1 MDFLSIA
8 AIAAPYLSKKAGEKI
23 GGEVG
28 DLAQAVANKVKGDS
42 YAEQTLARAREK
54 PESKERE
61 NALKGV
67 LAEKMEVDPVFAEE
81 LSKLVDRARK
91 EKAGAVFDQRGQIV
105 QGNQTNI
112 GEANAPVFSGT
123 FSEPVA
129 FVGEAADL
137 RSSMGSNYRPGIVNQ
152 HFWTRSSDFHIN
164 DIDDI
169 DKKILV
175 AMAPGGTYMQIVDD
189 LSKMLLMNKK
199 ELQERLEILAGTT
212 PYVKEEIGR
221 TMDSIGPEI
230 VSLTPHGLKLV
241 RNIGSMQNRSH

>member
-1 MDFLSIA
+1 MDFISIA

-42 YAEQTLARAREK
+42 YAEQTLARVREK

-67 LAEKMEVDPVFAEE
+67 LAEKMEEDPAFAEE
-81 LSKLVDRARK
+81 LGRLVKKAQK
-91 EKAGAVFDQRGQIV
+91 EKAGATFDQRGQTV
-105 QGNQTNI
+105 GNQTNI

-137 RSSMGSNYRPGIVNQ
+137 RSSMGSNYKPVIVNQ

-189 LSKMLLMNKK
+189 LSKMLSMNKK

-221 TMDSIGPEI
+221 TIDSIGPEI